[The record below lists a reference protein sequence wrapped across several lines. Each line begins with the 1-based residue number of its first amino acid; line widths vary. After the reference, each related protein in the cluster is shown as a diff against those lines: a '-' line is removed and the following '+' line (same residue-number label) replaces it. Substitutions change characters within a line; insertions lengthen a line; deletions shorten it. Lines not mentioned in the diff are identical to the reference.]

1 MILPII
7 AYGDPVLR
15 KEARFIEKNEIELVS
30 LIENM
35 YETMYEAAGVGLA
48 APQIGIDIRLFVV
61 DGQPLNEGENDKDV
75 DKSLIGFKKVFINAE
90 ILEEDGDDWPFE
102 EGCLS
107 IPGIR
112 AEVYRPETVTIRYN
126 DLDWNEITEKYEGV
140 AARIIQHEYDH
151 IDGILFTDYLPPI
164 KKRMLKNKLA
174 DITKGNVSV
183 DYRMKFPK

>member
-1 MILPII
+1 MILPIV

-15 KEARFIEKNEIELVS
+15 KEGRFIEKIEPEILKLV
-30 LIENM
+30 ENM
-35 YETMYEAAGVGLA
+35 YETMYEASGVGLA
-48 APQIGIDIRLFVV
+48 APQIGLDIRLFVV
-61 DGQPLNEGENDKDV
+61 DGQPFNEKENDEDI

-90 ILEEDGDDWPFE
+90 ILEEDGDDWAFE

-112 AEVYRPETVTIRYN
+112 ADVYRPEKVTIKYR
-126 DLDWNEITEKYEGV
+126 DLNWNELTETYEGL

-151 IDGILFTDYLPPI
+151 IDGILFTDYLPPL
-164 KKRMLKNKLA
+164 KKRMLKKKLT

>member
-1 MILPII
+1 MILPIV
-7 AYGDPVLR
+7 AYGDPILR
-15 KEARFIEKNEIELVS
+15 KEAKFIKKNEIDLENLVA
-30 LIENM
+30 NM

-48 APQIGIDIRLFVV
+48 APQIGLDIRLFIV
-61 DGQPLNEGENDKDV
+61 DGQPLNDKETEQDE
-75 DKSLIGFKKVFINAE
+75 DQSLIGFKKVFINAE

-112 AEVYRPETVTIRYN
+112 ADVYRPEKVTIRYF
-126 DLDWNEITEKYEGV
+126 DMDWVEYTETYIGI

-151 IDGILFTDYLPPI
+151 IDGILFTDYLPPL

-183 DYRMKFPK
+183 DYKMKFLR